1 VYVEAFNGKKWGGS
15 SDQYVADISIYK
27 ETVSKIST
35 INRKNKNNKILQ
47 AMNFRSKNLVK
58 IDS

>member
-27 ETVSKIST
+27 ETVSQISS
-35 INRKNKNNKILQ
+35 INNK
-47 AMNFRSKNLVK
+47 
-58 IDS
+58 D